1 MASQCPMCGAYNV
14 TNSSRC
20 EICGSLLNATPERES
35 TSGKAFNSKKQNA
48 RDEISTGTESKQNF
62 AHLVESSPAAPPGP
76 EEEKRQEPKETRPES
91 PDGNRA
97 SYVPPRDQS
106 SSATDSSS
114 YQPFN
119 APPPGTYYICPLFSP
134 YSQYM
139 FPPWQSQYPGYYQF
153 PPYLPQHSY
162 PYPWQLPQGSRP
174 RRRMGAL
181 KLVSIIL
188 FSLIVIGA
196 GITAAFLLTSQRNK
210 SFNLGSETV
219 SGVNIEFKNM
229 RISQKGNKITLS
241 GTYDNNSSR
250 TGDVMVNIQAK
261 VDGNS
266 ELLEFN
272 VPVEKQAV
280 KTFTQRITSSGTLK
294 SASLGSLTFQRSYYF
309 DESSTYPWQEQE
321 NTKIPSVEESSSPEK
336 SSEGL

>member
-1 MASQCPMCGAYNV
+1 M
-14 TNSSRC
+14 
-20 EICGSLLNATPERES
+20 
-35 TSGKAFNSKKQNA
+35 
-48 RDEISTGTESKQNF
+48 
-62 AHLVESSPAAPPGP
+62 
-76 EEEKRQEPKETRPES
+76 
-91 PDGNRA
+91 
-97 SYVPPRDQS
+97 
-106 SSATDSSS
+106 
-114 YQPFN
+114 
-119 APPPGTYYICPLFSP
+119 
-134 YSQYM
+134 
-139 FPPWQSQYPGYYQF
+139 
-153 PPYLPQHSY
+153 
-162 PYPWQLPQGSRP
+162 
-174 RRRMGAL
+174 